1 MRLLNSGLDLG
12 LKSNY
17 GMASKAEQIVAALLE
32 DYGAEQPYNPRH
44 NDINRRWRLS
54 GDKPHIPG
62 QERALG
68 KMEFTGKRGTKP
80 EDKPKAKKAPP
91 KEEEEDD
98 SGENDSEND

>member
-1 MRLLNSGLDLG
+1 
-12 LKSNY
+12 
-17 GMASKAEQIVAALLE
+17 MASKAEQIVATLLE

-68 KMEFTGKRGTKP
+68 KMDFTGKRGTAP
-80 EDKPKAKKAPP
+80 GKPKAKKAPP
-91 KEEEEDD
+91 KEEDD
-98 SGENDSEND
+98 TPSGDDEPEND